1 MIDFSRRVLY
11 LSSVVNVPK
20 HIDYWRT
27 GAEEDIAAAGSLLEK
42 GHPRHAL
49 FVAHLA
55 VEKMLK
61 ALVVKATGDLAP
73 RIHDLVRLAEIAEL
87 SLPDER
93 QKFLAD
99 IQEHRFEDLVSGEV
113 APDPVPAGGGDG
125 TARDE
130 GGARVAEQSD
140 EVEEVVRRYLEAV
153 RAAGINATRAVLFC
167 SHARG
172 DAGEWSDIDIIVIA
186 PVFDHRR
193 DGELVTKLWT
203 LRAYTDSRIE
213 PIACGEREW
222 ETDDG
227 RPILEYARREG
238 IVIAA

>member
-1 MIDFSRRVLY
+1 M
-11 LSSVVNVPK
+11 VNVLK

-42 GHPRHAL
+42 EHLRHAP
-49 FVAHLA
+49 FFAHLA
-55 VEKMLK
+55 LEKMLK
-61 ALVVKATGDLAP
+61 AMVVKATGDLAP
-73 RIHDLVRLAEIAEL
+73 RIHDLVRLAEITGL

-99 IQEHRFEDLVSGEV
+99 IQEHHFEELVSREV
-113 APDPVPAGGGDG
+113 AADPVPAGGGDG
-125 TARDE
+125 PAPDE
-130 GGARVAEQSD
+130 GGTRVAEQSA
-140 EVEEVVRRYLEAV
+140 EVEAVVRRYLAAIRE
-153 RAAGINATRAVLFC
+153 AGIDATRAVLFG

-172 DAGEWSDIDIIVIA
+172 DADEWSDIDIIVIA

-193 DGELVTKLWT
+193 DRELVTKLWR